1 MDLQAPIHLGGQ
13 YDLTA
18 VSVGRH
24 PDDATVRDCPGCG
37 GYVFDDEWHL
47 RATVR
52 AGRRRD
58 REAYVYCSDECLR
71 EWLRA
76 FPAT

>member
-1 MDLQAPIHLGGQ
+1 MDLPTPVHLGGR

-18 VSVGRH
+18 VSVGRD
-24 PDDATVRDCPGCG
+24 PDDDTVRDCPGCG
-37 GYVFDDEWHL
+37 GRVFDDEWHL

-52 AGRRRD
+52 DGGGRG
-58 REAYVYCSDECLR
+58 REEYVYCSADCLDA
-71 EWLRA
+71 WIGL